1 MNVELIDRLRQI
13 TLVTMDVDGVLT
25 DGGIIYG
32 SDGTEQKRFFAA
44 DGLGIGLLGA
54 SSIRTAIITGRSYP
68 GTERRAAELG
78 IDFCVQGARDKGA
91 AMLEICSTLN
101 VNQKCVL
108 HIGDDWNDI
117 PAFYHAG
124 ITAAPSNAVAEVIR
138 LVDIVTNAAGGNGAV
153 REICMMLLAARES
166 VDDTLAKFLQRV
178 SAIAQTIP
186 G

>member
-1 MNVELIDRLRQI
+1 MNVELTDRLRQI
-13 TLVTMDVDGVLT
+13 TLLTMDVDGVLT
-25 DGGIIYG
+25 DGGIIYS
-32 SDGTEQKRFFAA
+32 SDGAEQKRFFAS
-44 DGLGIGLLGA
+44 DGLGIGLLAA

-91 AMLEICSTLN
+91 AMLEICSTLKVHKN
-101 VNQKCVL
+101 SVL

-124 ITAAPSNAVAEVIR
+124 ITAAPSNAVPEV
-138 LVDIVTNAAGGNGAV
+138 LSMVDIVTDAAGGHGAV
-153 REICMMLLAARES
+153 REICMMLLASRES

-178 SAIAQTIP
+178 SAIAPTIP